1 MLAYYLV
8 DFDPFIFRLW
18 DNIGPRWYGLAYV
31 LAFGCAYWV
40 YRHLAKRGYAD
51 LSPDKV
57 ADFVLGNAIFGVL
70 LGGRLGFVFFYKPEM
85 LREPLSILRVWEGGM
100 SSHGGMLGILI
111 FSFYY
116 AHRHKLSLANLGDN
130 LVVGAPIGLFFG
142 RCANFINGE
151 LYGRVTNVAWAMQFP
166 KELFDHPDEADRAIG
181 ACSRID
187 PSLST
192 LDGIM
197 SAVHRPALGGQVKE
211 ILRAIL
217 TPRHPSQLYEAFFE
231 GIVLFLILWF
241 VRTRTRQPNGVLIG
255 LFFIC
260 YAIFRIV
267 VENFR
272 EPDATL
278 IGPFTRGQF
287 FSFFLIAI
295 GIAFVVVAKMRP
307 SFPICHVEGSRDI
320 SHH

>member
-1 MLAYYLV
+1 
-8 DFDPFIFRLW
+8 
-18 DNIGPRWYGLAYV
+18 
-31 LAFGCAYWV
+31 
-40 YRHLAKRGYAD
+40 
-51 LSPDKV
+51 
-57 ADFVLGNAIFGVL
+57 
-70 LGGRLGFVFFYKPEM
+70 
-85 LREPLSILRVWEGGM
+85 M

-151 LYGRVTNVAWAMQFP
+151 LYGRITNVAWAMQFP
-166 KELFDHPDEADRAIG
+166 KELFDRPDEADRAIG

-187 PSLST
+187 PSLTT
-192 LDGIM
+192 LDGIVA
-197 SAVHRPALGGQVKE
+197 AVHRPALGGQVKE

-231 GIVLFLILWF
+231 GIVLFSIVWF

-307 SFPICHVEGSRDI
+307 SFPRALARS
-320 SHH
+320 